1 MIKKS
6 RALIAEDE
14 FKGYFEFIVEGSK
27 IINLKDEVIML
38 FKKESSSLCNIQ
50 NLSDIDFKFV
60 INSIMQGDFPTI
72 ELKLNFSKNHLNI
85 ESLSHLISIN
95 NNEDISQMESFLS
108 KKDLKFCLYDNSKKI
123 FLSFIISW
131 DLYNEFKNELANFK
145 N

>member
-6 RALIAEDE
+6 RALIAGDE

-27 IINLKDEVIML
+27 VINLKDEVIML

-50 NLSDIDFKFV
+50 NLGDLDFKFV
-60 INSIMQGDFPTI
+60 INSVMQGDFPTI

-108 KKDLKFCLYDNSKKI
+108 KKDLKFCLYDNSKKV